1 MPFQTVTAMS
11 DIYVNK
17 EDFYC
22 SSTLSSSMKQGR
34 QIKSRETTL
43 KHETQVE
50 NDYMNLEDLSVCTSA
65 SASNPKTKESSF
77 SIEEREQSPCH
88 KRKEGCCGL
97 SAGSCCWLVMSLFV
111 LLVILL
117 VAFVIFI
124 INAENKLQ
132 DMKMT
137 NVNLSAS
144 QFSITEELSQLRHNF
159 TYLSSEHLSLQIS
172 YSRLLD
178 KKCPVCPQ
186 GWQTHNSSC
195 YYISTDKM
203 NWTASRDDCIA
214 KGGHLV
220 IITDEMEQV
229 FLNKLV
235 NNSQAWIGLSDIKQ
249 EGTFFWVDDTTP
261 TRSYWTEGQPD
272 DWKVIN
278 PTGEDCVH
286 LRPWAH
292 PLNTWHDIHC
302 DSSIKRI
309 CEKNAI
315 S

>member
-1 MPFQTVTAMS
+1 MPFETAAAMG
-11 DIYVNK
+11 DIYVNN
-17 EDFYC
+17 EDFHC

-34 QIKSRETTL
+34 QITSCKSTL

-50 NDYMNLEDLSVCTSA
+50 NVYMTLEDLSVCNSA
-65 SASNPKTKESSF
+65 SASNPKTKET
-77 SIEEREQSPCH
+77 SISIKEREQSPCH
-88 KRKEGCCGL
+88 KREAGCCGL
-97 SAGSCCWLVMSLFV
+97 SAGSCCWVVTSLFV

-124 INAENKLQ
+124 IYAENKLQ
-132 DMKMT
+132 DMKKT
-137 NVNLSAS
+137 HANLSAN
-144 QFSITEELSQLRHNF
+144 QFSIKEELNQLRHNF
-159 TYLSSEHLSLQIS
+159 TYLSSEHLSLQIN

-178 KKCPVCPQ
+178 KKCSVCPQ
-186 GWQTHNSSC
+186 GWQILNSSC

-203 NWTASRDDCIA
+203 NWATSRDDCIA

-220 IITDEMEQV
+220 IITDEREQV
-229 FLNKLV
+229 FLNKHV
-235 NNSQAWIGLSDIKQ
+235 NNSQAWIGLSDLKQ
-249 EGTFFWVDDTTP
+249 EGTFLWVDETTP

-286 LRPWAH
+286 LRPWVH

-302 DSSIKRI
+302 DISMQRI
-309 CEKNAI
+309 CEKNI
-315 S
+315 IF